1 MTLGELWLFEGFL
14 EKVIQLGWFGTP
26 TNYSLF
32 SFDKLEMEKI
42 RDHSGFWM
50 KIILNFFY
58 ASNIVLVSNLFLQ
71 IFCKK
76 ILILLIIIPECY
88 SWLSKLIVFWCPKF
102 LSTSWSITFYWNGI
116 SRKDMYLNQLD
127 VYLYNSN
134 I

>member
-50 KIILNFFY
+50 KITSNSFY

-76 ILILLIIIPECY
+76 ILILLIIILECY
-88 SWLSKLIVFWCPKF
+88 SWLIVFWCPKF

-127 VYLYNSN
+127 VYFYNSN